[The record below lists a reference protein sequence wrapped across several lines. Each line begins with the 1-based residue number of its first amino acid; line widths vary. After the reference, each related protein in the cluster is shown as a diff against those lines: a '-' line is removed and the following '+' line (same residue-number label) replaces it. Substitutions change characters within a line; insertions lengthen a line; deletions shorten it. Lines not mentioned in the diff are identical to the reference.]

1 MHKLILPVALLII
14 TGNVYGQ
21 NTVSPAHP
29 QSTAPVMARYE
40 IVQGRFERF
49 TFLLD
54 KYTGNIKRLID
65 TDDNQQVWERMVV
78 PNLPKTTSE
87 LKVRF
92 QILCGIAPRYNFLL
106 DIDTG
111 QTWQLV
117 RKVDEKQN
125 TSYVWVQMK
134 DKE

>member
-1 MHKLILPVALLII
+1 MHKLILPVALLIVAS
-14 TGNVYGQ
+14 NVYGQ
-21 NTVSPAHP
+21 NTISPAHP
-29 QSTAPVMARYE
+29 QSTAPVTARYE

-54 KYTGNIKRLID
+54 KYTGNVKRLVH
-65 TDDNQQVWERMVV
+65 TEDNQQVWERMVV

-117 RKVDEKQN
+117 RKGDEKQN
-125 TSYVWVQMK
+125 PTYVWVQMK
-134 DKE
+134 DK

>member
-1 MHKLILPVALLII
+1 MHKLILTVVLLII
-14 TGNVYGQ
+14 TSNVYGQ
-21 NTVSPAHP
+21 NAVSPAHP
-29 QSTAPVMARYE
+29 ESIAPVTARYE

-54 KYTGNIKRLID
+54 KYTGNVKRLVR
-65 TDDNQQVWERMVV
+65 TDNDQQVWERMVV
-78 PNLPKTTSE
+78 PNLPKTPSE
-87 LKVRF
+87 LRVRF
-92 QILCGIAPRYNFLL
+92 QIFCGIAPRYNFLL

-111 QTWQLV
+111 QTWELV

-125 TSYVWVQMK
+125 PSYVWVQMK